1 MDKLLKIYQDTQEL
15 MKHKD
20 ELLKYPDA
28 FQLILEGLRKA
39 AKDED
44 DDSNDGMSIVDD
56 PNGDMG
62 EDEADKWLKENSDKK
77 EADPAKQEQAQRAYL
92 SKWKQR
98 ENMSPKE
105 KAAHEE
111 FKKQGYSDRE
121 AERML
126 PGYRGKGYANHGVEN
141 SIVSDK
147 YMGELKPLLKEWL
160 ENADKQ
166 EKLKADPESNTVK
179 RQAGKLTE
187 AHEKHTGDFTKDYA
201 NYLKSDELKGASP
214 ADRHKKVTAWKADWK
229 ANNPQHE
236 EGLSNISQAQK
247 DFAYDQQ
254 KAKQTATERHQH
266 ILNGGQSMPTEMSD
280 QEALQHAGGSKS
292 DEGYKGV
299 SIHEDP
305 SASFAKRNPQIH
317 AAMQPE
323 QLERK
328 KAVDSAALTQGKV
341 RTRKKVQE

>member
-1 MDKLLKIYQDTQEL
+1 VDKLLKIYQDTQEL

-20 ELLKYPDA
+20 ELLEFPDA
-28 FQLILEGLRKA
+28 FKLLLEDLRKA
-39 AKDED
+39 AD
-44 DDSNDGMSIVDD
+44 
-56 PNGDMG
+56 
-62 EDEADKWLKENSDKK
+62 DEADDSSDDAGDDAEEDSVDKWLSEHSGDKK

-92 SKWKQR
+92 SKWKKQDKMWAP
-98 ENMSPKE
+98 ESKQ
-105 KAAHEE
+105 KATLED

-126 PGYRGKGYANHGVEN
+126 PGYRGKGYVNHGVEN

-160 ENADKQ
+160 ENADRQ

-201 NYLKSDELKGASP
+201 DYLKSDDLKGASP

-229 ANNPQHE
+229 AKNPQHDE
-236 EGLSNISQAQK
+236 ALSNISQTQK
-247 DFAYDQQ
+247 DFAYNQS
-254 KAKQTATERHQH
+254 KAKDTALERHKH
-266 ILNGGQSMPTEMSD
+266 ILNGGQSMPTGMSD

-292 DEGYKGV
+292 DEGFKGV
-299 SIHEDP
+299 SVHEDP
-305 SASFAKRNPQIH
+305 SATFAKRNPQIH

-323 QLERK
+323 QLDRK
-328 KAVDSAALTQGKV
+328 KAVDSAALTQGKI